1 MRQLLIAITLCG
13 SAALASEESA
23 LPSKEELKKVI
34 RYYYEGKSLGPI
46 LLEVKACTRVD
57 FDKNSPTK
65 HECVEE
71 VKSPIAKGS
80 HVHAWTLWT
89 VPEGGQYDDA
99 AIQYLHEGTV
109 KASIDLNLTAALR
122 SRAFRANAL
131 SKAGQ
136 WEIRVVRQ
144 GKVLGSVSFLAN

>member
-1 MRQLLIAITLCG
+1 MRKLLISWFLLS
-13 SAALASEESA
+13 SAAVYAEE
-23 LPSKEELKKVI
+23 LPAPTTEELKKVI

-46 LLEVKACTRVD
+46 LIEVKACTRID
-57 FDKNSPTK
+57 FDKSSPTK
-65 HECVEE
+65 HECLEE
-71 VKSPIAKGS
+71 VKSPVARGT

-99 AIQYLHEGTV
+99 AIQYVHEGTV
-109 KASIDLNLTAALR
+109 KASIDLNLTPSLR

-144 GKVLGSVSFLAN
+144 GKVLGSVSFVAN